1 MVITTIIESITN
13 KTIALGKLLISL
25 SASITHQYIS
35 IIK

>member
-13 KTIALGKLLISL
+13 KTIASGKLLKSL
-25 SASITHQYIS
+25 SVSISHQYIS